1 MPCVSNLVKKQ
12 TTTQKLKNWKL
23 ITYHNHDKY
32 FTTPEY
38 KKITEEIFDLRLKQA
53 NLESKSDIAN
63 FEKETDFDDKLKY
76 VTSNRNELS
85 KKVKT
90 I

>member
-38 KKITEEIFDLRLKQA
+38 KKITKEIFDLRLHQIEMNYQK
-53 NLESKSDIAN
+53 
-63 FEKETDFDDKLKY
+63 KLKLY
-76 VTSNRNELS
+76 KQNNKQKIGNDR
-85 KKVKT
+85 
-90 I
+90 